1 MTTLA
6 NRVKPW
12 ALDLRSRP
20 LLDYVVILGVVFILS
35 GLGIVMVFSSSM
47 AVTALQDDSPW
58 SRVVRQGVMV
68 VVGFIAMWMGLRVR
82 PQSIRRWSS
91 WLLVAA
97 FALLILV
104 LIPGIGTGKEQWGA
118 QSWIGVGPIS
128 IQPSELAKVAIA
140 VWGAAYLADQKTTA
154 PWRENKFVRF
164 TGVGIAMF
172 GLIILQGD
180 LGMGLTI
187 ASVIALVLFFSGIP
201 IGYLVVSAVVGVLG
215 LVGVAFSG
223 GFRSSRITVYID
235 ALLGHFDD
243 TRDTAFQ
250 SYQGFLSLA
259 DGGATGVGVGQSRAK
274 WFYLPEATNDF
285 IFAVVG
291 EELGLWGGAMLILLF
306 GMLGYFGLRAARR
319 NSDQFISLMAA
330 TLTTGVVVQAFINV
344 AYVIGLAPVTGIQ
357 LPMISSGGTSA
368 VITLASMGLLAN
380 CARHEPEAISA
391 MQSYGRLSIDRL
403 LRLPEPLTARP
414 PRRGRQQRQPVT
426 QRRPARPP
434 RPQRQEPPRRVGPAE
449 DRYYR
454 RRS

>member
-1 MTTLA
+1 M
-6 NRVKPW
+6 
-12 ALDLRSRP
+12 
-20 LLDYVVILGVVFILS
+20 
-35 GLGIVMVFSSSM
+35 
-47 AVTALQDDSPW
+47 
-58 SRVVRQGVMV
+58 
-68 VVGFIAMWMGLRVR
+68 
-82 PQSIRRWSS
+82 
-91 WLLVAA
+91 
-97 FALLILV
+97 
-104 LIPGIGTGKEQWGA
+104 
-118 QSWIGVGPIS
+118 
-128 IQPSELAKVAIA
+128 AIA

>member
-1 MTTLA
+1 M
-6 NRVKPW
+6 
-12 ALDLRSRP
+12 
-20 LLDYVVILGVVFILS
+20 
-35 GLGIVMVFSSSM
+35 
-47 AVTALQDDSPW
+47 
-58 SRVVRQGVMV
+58 
-68 VVGFIAMWMGLRVR
+68 
-82 PQSIRRWSS
+82 
-91 WLLVAA
+91 
-97 FALLILV
+97 
-104 LIPGIGTGKEQWGA
+104 
-118 QSWIGVGPIS
+118 
-128 IQPSELAKVAIA
+128 
-140 VWGAAYLADQKTTA
+140 
-154 PWRENKFVRF
+154 
-164 TGVGIAMF
+164 
-172 GLIILQGD
+172 
-180 LGMGLTI
+180 
-187 ASVIALVLFFSGIP
+187 
-201 IGYLVVSAVVGVLG
+201 
-215 LVGVAFSG
+215 
-223 GFRSSRITVYID
+223 
-235 ALLGHFDD
+235 
-243 TRDTAFQ
+243 
-250 SYQGFLSLA
+250 
-259 DGGATGVGVGQSRAK
+259 GVGQSRAK

-391 MQSYGRLSIDRL
+391 MQSYGRLGIDRL